1 MGLAKAAAAEAMTTG
16 SGIPADVRDDAL
28 DRVPAFIVAFD
39 IAGKIVRWNRHL
51 EDVTGF
57 LQQEMVGRDARE
69 LIEERGDRRL
79 DLKGGGHRLV
89 RWQVGAAAESAKVR
103 YAVGIDVTDERD
115 ELRKTMQSE
124 RLSSAAT
131 LVAGLAHGVRNPLNS
146 AALQLQVLRRRVE
159 SGKLERAQLLPVI
172 DIVHAEIQRLEQL
185 VHDFLAFAQP
195 RRVELEST
203 SLNGLLRELSE
214 LVAADA
220 RKAGVTIEHAFD
232 QHLGPV
238 ELEPLAIREALLH
251 LMRNALEAM
260 PNGGT
265 LTLRSVPADTQG
277 FVRVEVEDTG
287 VGFTDATPLF
297 HAFYS
302 TKPGGSGL
310 GLAIAQKVASEHG
323 GALRAEPQRHGA
335 RFSLLLPQLRK
346 DA

>member
-1 MGLAKAAAAEAMTTG
+1 MGLAEAAAAEAMTTG
-16 SGIPADVRDDAL
+16 SGTPADVRDDPL
-28 DRVPAFIVAFD
+28 DHIPAFVLAFD
-39 IAGKIVRWNRHL
+39 DAGKIVRWNRQL
-51 EDVTGF
+51 EAVTGF
-57 LQQEMVGRDARE
+57 LEQEMAGKDARE
-69 LIEERGDRRL
+69 LLDERGDRRL

-89 RWQVGAAAESAKVR
+89 RWQVASAAESAKVR

-124 RLSSAAT
+124 RLTSAAT
-131 LVAGLAHGVRNPLNS
+131 LAAGLAHGVRNPLNS

-159 SGKLERAQLLPVI
+159 SGKLEREQLLPVI
-172 DIVHAEIQRLEQL
+172 EIVHAEIHRLEQL

-203 SLNGLLRELSE
+203 SLDGLLRELSE
-214 LVAADA
+214 LFAADA
-220 RKAGVTIEHAFD
+220 SKAGVTIEHALD
-232 QHLGPV
+232 QRLGPV
-238 ELEPLAIREALLH
+238 EIEPLAIREALVH

-277 FVRVEVEDTG
+277 FVRIEVQDTG

-297 HAFYS
+297 DAFYS
-302 TKPGGSGL
+302 TKPGSSGL

-323 GALRAEPQRHGA
+323 GSLRAEPLRPGA